1 MKLWSKGSNNS
12 EEDSALKKAVETFT
26 VGKDREM
33 DIVLA
38 PFDVL
43 GNIAHAKMLAS
54 IGLLTEEECILIVD
68 ELKNIY
74 RLLRSARNDE
84 QHSTFSISPDVEDI
98 HSQIE
103 LLLTQKLGDTG
114 KKIHSARSRNDQVL
128 VDIKLYLR
136 YSIEKLVN
144 EVNIFFRLL
153 IEQSNK
159 FQHHLLPGYTHLQ
172 LAMPSSFGLWFGA
185 YAESLVDDVVVLQ
198 AAYSIVNKNPLGS
211 AAGYGS
217 SFPVNRT
224 MTTELLGF
232 ADLNYNVVYAQMGRG
247 KAERITAQAMT
258 NVADTLAR
266 LSMDMC
272 LYLNQN
278 FDFISF
284 PSSLTTGSSIMP
296 HKKNPDVFELIRS
309 HCNRIKALPN
319 EIMMMTTNLPSGYH
333 RDLQLLKEHLFPA
346 FNTLKDCLS
355 MASLM
360 LSNITIKEDI
370 LQNEKY
376 NYLFTVEAVNELVLK
391 GMPFRDAYKTVGQQ
405 VEEGSFN
412 YNLQQGLKHTHEGSI
427 GNLCNDQIVA
437 SMQQTLSGFGFDKV
451 KEAIEMLLK

>member
-1 MKLWSKGSNNS
+1 MKLWSKNNNTS
-12 EEDSALKKAVETFT
+12 LEVNDQQKAVETFT
-26 VGKDREM
+26 VGNDRDM

-54 IGLLTEEECILIVD
+54 IGLLTEEESNKIVE
-68 ELKNIY
+68 ELKIIY
-74 RLLRSARNDE
+74 NNVK
-84 QHSTFSISPDVEDI
+84 HSNFSISPEVEDI

-136 YSIEKLVN
+136 HSIEELVK
-144 EVNIFFRLL
+144 EVDTFFQLL
-153 IEQSNK
+153 IQQSNK
-159 FQHHLLPGYTHLQ
+159 YQHHLLPGYTHLQ

-185 YAESLVDDVVVLQ
+185 YAESLVDDVTVLQ
-198 AAYSIVNKNPLGS
+198 SAFTVVNKNPLGS

-217 SFPVNRT
+217 SFPINRR

-232 ADLNYNVVYAQMGRG
+232 GDLNYNVVYAQMGRG
-247 KAERITAQAMT
+247 KAERITAQAMA

-278 FDFISF
+278 FNFISF
-284 PSSLTTGSSIMP
+284 PASLTTGSSIMP

-346 FNTLKDCLS
+346 FNTLKDCLQ

-360 LSNITIKEDI
+360 LSNITIKDNI
-370 LQNEKY
+370 LHNDQYK
-376 NYLFTVEAVNELVLK
+376 YLFTVEAVNELVLK
-391 GMPFRDAYKTVGQQ
+391 GIPFRDAYKTVGQE
-405 VEEGSFN
+405 VEEGRFK
-412 YNLQQGLKHTHEGSI
+412 YDLQQGLHHTHEGSI
-427 GNLCNDQIVA
+427 GNLCNEQIATLMQTTIA
-437 SMQQTLSGFGFDKV
+437 SFGFEKV
-451 KEAIEMLLK
+451 KEAIDRLLG